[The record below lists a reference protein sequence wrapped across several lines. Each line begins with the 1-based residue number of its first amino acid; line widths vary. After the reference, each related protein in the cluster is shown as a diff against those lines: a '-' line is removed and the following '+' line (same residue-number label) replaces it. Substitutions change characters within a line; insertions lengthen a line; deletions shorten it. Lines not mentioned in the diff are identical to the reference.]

1 MSSPPRLVATDID
14 GTLVRSDRTI
24 SARTISVLERVSASG
39 VPVVLVTGRPIR
51 WLNQVYDQLGA
62 LLPAVC
68 ANGAVIYDPD
78 TDTPLHTA
86 PMDPEM
92 LSRIAERLR
101 AEIPGIVLAVEIEDS
116 RHMLHEEEW
125 PVRWESG
132 LPTIRVAGSPEE
144 ITSAPAVKLLAR
156 SGSRDAD
163 EFAALVNGCLTGL
176 AEATHSSYSGLVEI
190 SAVGVTKAAGLEWY
204 CRRHG
209 VDAADVIA
217 FGDMPN
223 DLPMLTWVGRPVAMA
238 NGHPAVLEIAADTTL
253 SNDEDGVAA
262 YLEKV
267 FRL

>member
-1 MSSPPRLVATDID
+1 MSSLPRLVATDID

-24 SARTISVLERVSASG
+24 SPRTIAALERVTASG
-39 VPVVLVTGRPIR
+39 VPVVLVTGRPVR
-51 WLNQVYDQLGA
+51 WLAQVYDQLSA
-62 LLPAVC
+62 PIPAVC
-68 ANGAVIYDPD
+68 ANGAVVYDPD

-86 PMDPEM
+86 PMEPEI

-101 AEIPGIVLAVEIEDS
+101 AEIPGVVLAVEIEDS
-116 RHMLHEEEW
+116 RHMRHEAEW
-125 PVRWESG
+125 PIRYDTG
-132 LPTIRVAGSPEE
+132 LPTIRVVGSPEE
-144 ITSAPAVKLLAR
+144 ITSAPAVKMLAR
-156 SGSRDAD
+156 SGSRDSD
-163 EFAALVNGCLTGL
+163 EFAALVNGALRGL

-209 VDAADVIA
+209 VDAADVLA

-238 NGHPAVLEIAADTTL
+238 NAHHAVLEVAADTTL

-267 FRL
+267 FGF